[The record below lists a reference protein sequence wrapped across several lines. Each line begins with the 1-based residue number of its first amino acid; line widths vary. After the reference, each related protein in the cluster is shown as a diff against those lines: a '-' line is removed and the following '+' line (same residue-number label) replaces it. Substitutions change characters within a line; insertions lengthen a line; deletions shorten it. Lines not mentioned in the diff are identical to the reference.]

1 MADKKISA
9 LPAASTPLAG
19 TEVLPIVQGG
29 TTDQVSVANLT
40 AGRAVSAL
48 SLATPDT
55 DAATSITASGLSV
68 GRGAA
73 FAGGQTEIFTVGTR
87 RLGIGT
93 TGATS
98 LHFYSG
104 SAEAFRVDTNQNL
117 VISTAGKGIDFS
129 ANAHAAGM
137 TSELLDWYEEGTWTP
152 VISADGAGV
161 TTFTAT
167 SAVGTYTRIG
177 RQITIICEYA
187 YSDRGAVGG
196 SFAVLTGLPFARAGD
211 GLEPVVFTAINQA
224 AFDTRTFQA
233 NFAATSGIYFQY
245 NNGEGTL
252 YSGAPY
258 MTGNDFPAAGTVRF
272 VMSYFA

>member
-73 FAGGQTEIFTVGTR
+73 FVGGQTELFTVGAR

-129 ANAHAAGM
+129 ANTHAAGM
-137 TSELLDWYEEGTWTP
+137 TSELLTWYEEGVFTP
-152 VISADGAGV
+152 GISFGGA
-161 TTFTAT
+161 TTGITYAAGFTN
-167 SAVGTYTRIG
+167 GRYTRIG
-177 RQITIICEYA
+177 NRVFVQ
-187 YSDRGAVGG
+187 G
-196 SFAVLTGLPFARAGD
+196 SVILSNKGSATGTAAITGLPFTSLNAIDAYPAVALSLRNVTFANQFQGLVIANSTRIELYEITEAGAVTD
-211 GLEPVVFTAINQA
+211 ITNADF
-224 AFDTRTFQA
+224 A
-233 NFAATSGIYFQY
+233 NSSELQFSA
-245 NNGEGTL
+245 
-252 YSGAPY
+252 
-258 MTGNDFPAAGTVRF
+258 
-272 VMSYFA
+272 SYCV

>member
-129 ANAHAAGM
+129 ANTHAAGM
-137 TSELLDWYEEGTWTP
+137 TSELLNDYEEGTWTP
-152 VISADGAGV
+152 TLATNGFSGGV
-161 TTFTAT
+161 TL
-167 SAVGTYTRIG
+167 SSSSGTYTKIG
-177 RQITIICEYA
+177 RQVTI
-187 YSDRGAVGG
+187 
-196 SFAVLTGLPFARAGD
+196 
-211 GLEPVVFTAINQA
+211 Q
-224 AFDTRTFQA
+224 
-233 NFAATSGIYFQY
+233 
-245 NNGEGTL
+245 GTL
-252 YSGAPY
+252 VLSGFAYPSAFTEIGGVPY
-258 MTGNDFPAAGTVRF
+258 TSSVRCAGAYMGAHPSDSMGGACVIVNGGVAVQISPSVATGTSTVWCVTVTYF
-272 VMSYFA
+272 V